1 MFKVGEK
8 YSVHEMSSGEFR
20 MAYDN
25 FYAVVDG
32 KFEEI
37 AMWRDSVME
46 ESMNDNPELTEE
58 QAYKDAMEDVIFHIP
73 STYEGCKNV
82 AVFVGIPPVGPG
94 KGFDFYSTFEC
105 IDTWKDESEK

>member
-8 YSVHEMSSGEFR
+8 YSVSEMSGGEFH

-25 FYAVVDG
+25 FYAVIDG

-46 ESMNDNPELTEE
+46 EAMSEDPELTEE
-58 QAYKDAMEDVIFHIP
+58 QAFKDATEDVIFHIP
-73 STYEGCKNV
+73 MTYEGCKNV
-82 AVFVGIPPVGPG
+82 AVFRGIPPVGPG
-94 KGFDFYSTFEC
+94 KAFDFYSTFEC
-105 IDTWKDESEK
+105 VDVWEEESEK